1 MKEIRF
7 ACGYP
12 CYIILNAHRSSV
24 MNKITPGNIF
34 DTLNLE
40 NSRVNCSF
48 WVKVQSIL
56 EY

>member
-24 MNKITPGNIF
+24 MNKITSGYEIF
-34 DTLNLE
+34 
-40 NSRVNCSF
+40 
-48 WVKVQSIL
+48 SIRWI
-56 EY
+56 